1 MTILM
6 WLWRL
11 KRERGCLKLNADTL
25 KVEEM
30 LVNWLNKNKLAR
42 LLLLWWDITDE
53 LYDQPA
59 D

>member
-1 MTILM
+1 M